1 MASGGVSNALFA
13 DLYEL
18 TMAQAY
24 WQHGWTGTAT
34 FSLFFRTYPA
44 DRGYFVYAGL
54 EDALSHLESLRFTD
68 ADVDYLRSTGTF
80 DDNFLDSLSGF
91 RFTGSVRS
99 LTEGELFF
107 VNEPAVEVTGPIIE
121 AQLVE
126 TYLMNQINMQTTL
139 ATKASRV
146 AHAGRGKQLVEF
158 SARRAQG
165 IDAANKLARA
175 CYLVGFA
182 GTSNVQAAALYG
194 IPAFGTMAHSFIT
207 SFPNELE
214 SFAAYAESFP
224 DTSTLLV
231 DTYDTVQ
238 GTRNAVRVAK
248 DLEARGRRL
257 RSLRLDSGDI
267 DALSRECRRLLDDAG
282 LGYVQLFAS
291 GGLDE
296 YAVEALVRAEA
307 PIDGFGVGTKL
318 GVSADA
324 PWTDCAYKLVEFE
337 GEPVLKLSADKET
350 LAGPKQVYRT
360 ARPDGVMAGDVIA
373 AAGEAPPVSSDAAPM
388 LRKVMSDGKRT
399 AQPPSLEELRTRFA
413 DRFALLPDAH
423 KALRGPAPYR
433 VELSPGLVSLQQ
445 RVRSEVVR
453 RELG

>member
-34 FSLFFRTYPA
+34 FSLFLRTYPA

-54 EDALSHLESLRFTD
+54 EDALSYLESLRFTD

-80 DDNFLDSLSGF
+80 DNNFLDSLSGF

-99 LTEGELFF
+99 LIEGELFF
-107 VNEPAVEVTGPIIE
+107 VNEPTVEVTGPIIE

-165 IDAANKLARA
+165 TDAANKLARA

-231 DTYDTVQ
+231 DTYDTMQ
-238 GTRNAVRVAK
+238 GTRNAVRIAK

-296 YAVEALVRAEA
+296 HAVEALVHAEA

-373 AAGEAPPVSSDAAPM
+373 AAGEAPPFPDAAPM
-388 LRKVMSDGKRT
+388 LRTVMSDGKRT
-399 AQPPSLEELRTRFA
+399 AQPPSLEELRARFA